1 MKKARL
7 IVLSLIVILNIVDTV
22 LYVKIK
28 NAEKGNNA

>member
-28 NAEKGNNA
+28 NAEKGDKS